1 MGPRLR
7 DEARAL
13 AEALA
18 RSNEARDA
26 PGTLRTLEV
35 DDDGTFVTLGLR
47 IDDATSI
54 SVVLMFEVRS
64 NAEARAPSPPTRPN
78 ARSRHSWHDERSGIG
93 VRARPD
99 RPTRASRRR
108 IADEGALLRARVD
121 SPRASSPHRPRA
133 ILVATAIAHLLER
146 LSRLPREKRKR
157 SARQT
162 GGARRIL
169 KSSFFDP
176 PRSILTRLPPPNP
189 QDGYP
194 RGDVVASC
202 DVPPG
207 TSRAVQDA
215 ALAFTE
221 DLGRRGGRD

>member
-78 ARSRHSWHDERSGIG
+78 ARSRHS
-93 VRARPD
+93 
-99 RPTRASRRR
+99 
-108 IADEGALLRARVD
+108 
-121 SPRASSPHRPRA
+121 
-133 ILVATAIAHLLER
+133 
-146 LSRLPREKRKR
+146 
-157 SARQT
+157 
-162 GGARRIL
+162 
-169 KSSFFDP
+169 
-176 PRSILTRLPPPNP
+176 
-189 QDGYP
+189 
-194 RGDVVASC
+194 
-202 DVPPG
+202 
-207 TSRAVQDA
+207 
-215 ALAFTE
+215 
-221 DLGRRGGRD
+221 

>member
-78 ARSRHSWHDERSGIG
+78 ARSRHSWHDERSRIG
-93 VRARPD
+93 VRVRPD
-99 RPTRASRRR
+99 RPTRASRKR
-108 IADEGALLRARVD
+108 IADEGALLRARAD

-133 ILVATAIAHLLER
+133 IPVATAIAHLLDL
-146 LSRLPREKRKR
+146 LSSGSRGNKK

-162 GGARRIL
+162 LSGARRIL
-169 KSSFFDP
+169 KSSVFEP
-176 PRSILTRLPPPNP
+176 H
-189 QDGYP
+189 
-194 RGDVVASC
+194 
-202 DVPPG
+202 
-207 TSRAVQDA
+207 
-215 ALAFTE
+215 
-221 DLGRRGGRD
+221 RRGRS